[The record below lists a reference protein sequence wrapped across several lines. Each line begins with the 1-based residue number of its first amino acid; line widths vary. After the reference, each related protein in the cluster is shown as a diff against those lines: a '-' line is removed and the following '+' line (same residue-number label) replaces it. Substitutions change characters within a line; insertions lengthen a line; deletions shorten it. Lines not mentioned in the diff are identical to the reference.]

1 MPLGEKHDII
11 AYHQGGRQVHLI
23 IDTAG
28 VADAAYRLATDG
40 AFGRASGWQADL
52 YELLSAPERDLGT
65 LLLTPTGAGKVEA
78 VVIPALGTHRGG
90 APRRVF
96 LIGPDHTPLDDYLY
110 RLVPYLKAS
119 VQGDETP
126 RTLCLDVSDDDTQA
140 NLCRRFFPD
149 GTEDPR
155 VETNP
160 LEADVDLVLTTFS
173 RFRALFFGSGGI
185 HALPSALAGPDGA
198 PLRRD
203 LFFFDEAHSYAPDAF
218 AQFHRLVE
226 FLFAEDMDV
235 VVGST
240 TLPADRQEEL
250 SFLETIRVPPGAGLG
265 QRTLTHVP
273 SADPLG
279 TMDAQIRR
287 AYYQNARVLGVT
299 ETEAEAESLHARL
312 VASYPHNVYLYHGDQ
327 EPGARRRIYAQLREL
342 EKEGEGY
349 LLLTTGGALETS
361 DLDATVLFSTVCSPE
376 SLIRRAGRCN
386 RRGDLPD
393 AQVCVVGDA
402 LDPAARA
409 LPSAQADA
417 YLSALRVQAN
427 APFDAETWKAFI

>member
-1 MPLGEKHDII
+1 MITN
-11 AYHQGGRQVHLI
+11 
-23 IDTAG
+23 TAG

-52 YELLSAPERDLGT
+52 YELLSEPEQDAGS
-65 LLLTPTGAGKVEA
+65 LLLTPTGAGKTEA
-78 VVIPALGTHRGG
+78 IVVPALGTHRGG
-90 APRRVF
+90 APRRLF
-96 LIGPDHTPLDDYLY
+96 LIGPDNSPLDDYLY

-126 RTLCLDVSDDDTQA
+126 RTLCVDVSDDDTKA

-149 GTEDPR
+149 GTEDPT

-185 HALPSALAGPDGA
+185 NALPSSLFA
-198 PLRRD
+198 PGGTPIRRD
-203 LFFFDEAHSYAPDAF
+203 LFFFDEAHGYAPDAF

-226 FLFAEDMDV
+226 FLFAEDTDV

-240 TLPADRQEEL
+240 TMPAAFQEEL
-250 SFLETIRVPPGAGLG
+250 SFLETLRVPPASIGR
-265 QRTLTHVP
+265 RTLTHLSSP
-273 SADPLG
+273 TPLAEIE
-279 TMDAQIRR
+279 AQIRR
-287 AYYQNARVLGVT
+287 AYYQNARVLGAC
-299 ETEAEAESLHARL
+299 ETDAGAESLYDRL
-312 VASYPHNVYLYHGDQ
+312 RGAYPHNVYLYHASQ
-327 EPGARRRIYAQLREL
+327 EPEARRRIYAQLREL

-349 LLLTTGGALETS
+349 LLLTTGAALETS
-361 DLDATVLFSTVCSPE
+361 DLDGTVLLSTVCSPE

-393 AQVCVVGDA
+393 AQVLLVGDA
-402 LDPAARA
+402 LDPHARA
-409 LPSAQADA
+409 LPPMQADA
-417 YLSALRVQAN
+417 YLSALRAQDN
-427 APFDAETWKAFI
+427 APFDADMWKAFI

>member
-1 MPLGEKHDII
+1 M
-11 AYHQGGRQVHLI
+11 
-23 IDTAG
+23 
-28 VADAAYRLATDG
+28 ADAAYRLATDG
-40 AFGRASGWQADL
+40 AFGRASEWQADL
-52 YELLSAPERDLGT
+52 YDTLSLPERDLGT
-65 LLLTPTGAGKVEA
+65 LLLTPTGAGKTEA
-78 VVIPALGTHRGG
+78 VVVPALGTHRGG
-90 APRRVF
+90 APRRLF
-96 LIGPDHTPLDDYLY
+96 LIGPDGSPLDDYLY

-126 RTLCLDVSDDDTQA
+126 RTLCLDASDDDTNA
-140 NLCRRFFPD
+140 NLCRRFFPN
-149 GTEDPR
+149 GTEDPH

-185 HALPSALAGPDGA
+185 NALPSALPGDST

-218 AQFHRLVE
+218 SQFHRLVE
-226 FLFAEDMDV
+226 FLFAEDTDI

-240 TLPADRQEEL
+240 TLPDAFQEEL
-250 SFLETIRVPPGAGLG
+250 SFLEAIRVPPAASLG
-265 QRTLTHVP
+265 TRTLTHVP
-273 SADPLG
+273 SDDPLAA
-279 TMDAQIRR
+279 MEARIRR
-287 AYYQNARVLGVT
+287 AYYQNARVVGAA
-299 ETEAEAESLHARL
+299 ETEGDAEALHARL
-312 VASYPHNVYLYHGDQ
+312 AASYPHSVYLYHGGQ
-327 EPGARRRIYAQLREL
+327 EHEARRRTYAQLREL

-361 DLDATVLFSTVCSPE
+361 DLDATVLFSTLCAPE

-402 LDPAARA
+402 PDPAARA
-409 LPSAQADA
+409 LLPAQADA
-417 YLSALRVQAN
+417 YLSALRAQDN
-427 APFDAETWKAFI
+427 APFDADAWKAFI

>member
-1 MPLGEKHDII
+1 MSLTLDMTGI
-11 AYHQGGRQVHLI
+11 AN
-23 IDTAG
+23 
-28 VADAAYRLATDG
+28 AAYRLATDG
-40 AFGRASGWQADL
+40 AFGKASSWQTEL
-52 YELLSAPERDLGT
+52 YDKLSTPEHDAGC
-65 LLLTPTGAGKVEA
+65 LLLTPTGAGKTEA

-90 APRRVF
+90 AARRLF
-96 LIGPDHTPLDDYLY
+96 LIGPDDSPLDDYLY

-126 RTLCLDVSDDDTQA
+126 RTLCLDVSDDDTRA
-140 NLCRRFFPD
+140 NLCRRFYPN
-149 GTEDPR
+149 GTEDPS

-185 HALPSALAGPDGA
+185 NALPLALSDSAPI
-198 PLRRD
+198 RRD
-203 LFFFDEAHSYAPDAF
+203 LFFFDEAHSYAPEAF
-218 AQFHRLVE
+218 SQFHRLTE
-226 FLFAEDMDV
+226 FLFAKDTDV
-235 VVGST
+235 IVGST
-240 TLPADRQEEL
+240 TLPQALQEEL
-250 SFLETIRVPPGAGLG
+250 GFLETIAVPSSAAIG

-273 SADPLG
+273 SENPLS
-279 TMDAQIRR
+279 AIEARIRR

-299 ETEAEAESLHARL
+299 ETEADAEALHAHL
-312 VASYPHNVYLYHGDQ
+312 APSYPHSVYLYHTGQ
-327 EPGARRRIYAQLREL
+327 EPEARRRTYAQLREL

-393 AQVCVVGDA
+393 AQVFVIGDTP
-402 LDPAARA
+402 DPAARIL
-409 LPSAQADA
+409 LPAQSEA
-417 YLSALRVQAN
+417 YVSTLRSQDN
-427 APFDAETWKAFI
+427 TPFDSDTWKAFI